1 MSWDECGRGFDL
13 LTEYAVAVSV
23 PYPKCFGRVTPRPYT
38 DEVGTN
44 DENHWPGKK
53 FGLPQ
58 EGPRSTPTYLRRVGA
73 LALDWG
79 IAVAVSVF
87 FFNYNAL
94 ATLAIFVVLSA
105 VSSLL
110 LAGTLGHLAFRIR
123 IAPIKGG
130 ALGVIAPLVR
140 PLLIALVLPA
150 LLSDDDMRGAHDRL
164 VGTILVLR

>member
-1 MSWDECGRGFDL
+1 
-13 LTEYAVAVSV
+13 
-23 PYPKCFGRVTPRPYT
+23 
-38 DEVGTN
+38 
-44 DENHWPGKK
+44 
-53 FGLPQ
+53 
-58 EGPRSTPTYLRRVGA
+58 VGA

-94 ATLAIFVVLSA
+94 ATLAIFIVLSA
-105 VSSLL
+105 VSSLF